1 MDVDQQGPMFGP
13 QTHADAMIEDI
24 HERRARALE
33 ELNGRLHD
41 AYNHGPEELV
51 CSLQAQIDWW
61 HSVIWFC
68 IGMAPLE
75 FTLHPG
81 M

>member
-33 ELNGRLHD
+33 ELNGRLHMHTIMD
-41 AYNHGPEELV
+41 QKNWCAASRRKSTGGIA
-51 CSLQAQIDWW
+51 SFGFA
-61 HSVIWFC
+61 
-68 IGMAPLE
+68 LE
-75 FTLHPG
+75 
-81 M
+81 